1 MKVELWC
8 PEVKKMTMASE
19 ATNRYVVRT
28 NKFTECVLNEFK
40 TEKSGS
46 GEYKVSKEETDI
58 LKKLSP
64 KDYLIVLDERG
75 KSIRTQD
82 MAEKI
87 KKIQSEQNIQKMI
100 FLIGGPYGLGDEI
113 KKRADMKIKLSD
125 FTFNSEVA
133 IVVMAEQ
140 IYRIFSFISGH
151 PYHNE

>member
-8 PEVKKMTMASE
+8 PEVKKMTMAKE
-19 ATNRYVVRT
+19 ATDRYILRT
-28 NKFTECVLNEFK
+28 NKFTDCVLNEFK

-46 GEYKVSKEETDI
+46 GDYKVSKEEADV
-58 LKKLSP
+58 LKRLSC
-64 KDYLIVLDERG
+64 KDYLIVLDEHG
-75 KSIRTQD
+75 KAFRTLD

-87 KKIQSEQNIQKMI
+87 KKIQNEQSMQKLV

-140 IYRIFSFISGH
+140 IYRMFSFISGH